1 MTVNEYRIKVNLDS
15 ILRERKITQKELIEM
30 LNEGLTEGESKFRPA
45 ALSEFVNNQR
55 SAINKRLVERIA
67 TVLQIDDINTLLTFE
82 ASDSTVSNEK

>member
-1 MTVNEYRIKVNLDS
+1 VKEYRIKVNLDS

-30 LNEGLTEGESKFRPA
+30 LNEGLVEGESKFRPA

-67 TVLQIDDINTLLTFE
+67 TVLQIDNINTLLTFE
-82 ASDSTVSNEK
+82 ASGSSVLNEN

>member
-1 MTVNEYRIKVNLDS
+1 MKEYRIKVNLDS

-30 LNEGLTEGESKFRPA
+30 LNEGLAEGESKFRPA

-67 TVLQIDDINTLLTFE
+67 TVLQIENINMLLTFE
-82 ASDSTVSNEK
+82 ASDSSVTNDKL